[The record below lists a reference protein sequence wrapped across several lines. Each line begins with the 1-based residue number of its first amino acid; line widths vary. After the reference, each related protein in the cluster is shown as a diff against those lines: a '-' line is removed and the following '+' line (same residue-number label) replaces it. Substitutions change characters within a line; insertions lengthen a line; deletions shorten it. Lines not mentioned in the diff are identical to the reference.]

1 MSEKRV
7 WTRQELVDPLV
18 GDFDTSPFPITLGV
32 DGNELLQSEFKDLT
46 PEQRL
51 DSLYTTMAVNHAR
64 KSLGLDSLYQL
75 RINKN
80 PEVINLT
87 AEGGKFVYDNTP
99 QPRILLVVGKS
110 YTINTPSPHPIALA
124 EELDDNGQGFVEYT
138 AEGITRVTPNQIKV
152 TPTVRTPN
160 LYYYCTAHANM
171 GGEIGATNAYTF
183 ETVQVE
189 GSDGLVDDY
198 FIRWDPS
205 QFNRLSVE
213 EVAID
218 LAALTLDSD
227 SQVRQTYLSFIP
239 QIDTTTNNSFDA
251 SVNVQN
257 FKDSIANDMVFLDQE
272 DYLDLSGNTLLMKW
286 TNTEEPII
294 QNEYSDALAMNSGP
308 GHKPYTDNLTTEQAA
323 QIDTGIN
330 RYKEIISEGKLPA
343 SSYFN
348 PPRKQANDNP
358 SAFEVVETAPIAA
371 RSYLHQ
377 CYELCNWNEIYQ
389 PADGIFFDSIFL
401 FLNIKDPAYGISA
414 DGSGCQDYMEPRQKV
429 RIARVLTEKGIFSKR
444 RNVEFTMEDQPRG
457 SLFMGDC
464 VVSVP
469 TAYVSPR
476 YDIFPRFDMFCYGEN
491 NHKFENNPN
500 LKYRVKHD
508 LEQKDGNISLTEEQ
522 LQEMSDNAVWS
533 AVQDLPSAFSQDHFK
548 LRGTDGITKISVFK
562 RGVNINTSNVGYK
575 SATFS
580 AGTAQQ
586 TYWVLDPAL
595 TLNLDLFNHGVKRMF
610 ILDETGYDL
619 NSSAQSFENLYSYK
633 V

>member
-1 MSEKRV
+1 MSEKRI
-7 WTRQELVDPLV
+7 WTRQELIDPLV

-32 DGNELLQSEFKDLT
+32 DGNELIQSEFKALT

-64 KSLGLDSLYQL
+64 KSLGLESLYKL

-80 PEVINLT
+80 PTFINLT
-87 AEGGKFVYDNTP
+87 VENGKFVYDNTP
-99 QPRILLVVGKS
+99 QGRILLVVGKS
-110 YTINTPSPHPIALA
+110 YTINTPAAHPIALA
-124 EELDDNGQGFVEYT
+124 EELDDNGQGYVEHT
-138 AEGITRVTPNQIKV
+138 EGIIRVSANSIIV
-152 TPTVRTPN
+152 TPTIRTPN

-183 ETVQVE
+183 ETLTVE
-189 GSDGLVDDY
+189 ENDGTPVDDY
-198 FIRWDPS
+198 LIRWDPS
-205 QFNRLSVE
+205 QFYRLSIGD
-213 EVAID
+213 VALD
-218 LAALTLDSD
+218 LANLNLDLD

-239 QIDTTTNNSFDA
+239 QIDTSTNDTFDS

-272 DYLDLSGNTLLMKW
+272 DHLDLSGNTLLMKW
-286 TNTEEPII
+286 TNKEEPII
-294 QNEYSDALAMNSGP
+294 QNEYDDALAMNSGP
-308 GHKPYTDNLTTEQAA
+308 GHKPYTNNLTLEQAA
-323 QIDTGIN
+323 QIKTGIT

-348 PPRKQANDNP
+348 PPRKQANDNEG
-358 SAFEVVETAPIAA
+358 AFEVVETAPIAA

-469 TAYVSPR
+469 TAYVSAR

-508 LEQKDGNISLTEEQ
+508 LEQKDGSISLTENQ

-533 AVQDLPSAFSQDHFK
+533 AVQDLPPAFSQDHFK

-562 RGVNINTSNVGYK
+562 RDGAVNISNVGYK

-580 AGTAQQ
+580 AGSAQQ

-619 NSSAQSFENLYSYK
+619 NSVARSFENLYSYK

>member
-1 MSEKRV
+1 MSEKRI
-7 WTRQELVDPLV
+7 WTRQELIDPLV

-32 DGNELLQSEFKDLT
+32 DGNEIIQSEFKALT

-64 KSLGLDSLYQL
+64 KSLGLESLYQL

-80 PEVINLT
+80 SAVITLT
-87 AEGGKFVYDNTP
+87 VENGKFLYNGLP
-99 QPRILLVVGKS
+99 EQRILLVVGKS
-110 YTINTPSPHPIALA
+110 YTINSPSGHPIALA

-138 AEGITRVTPNQIKV
+138 DGIIRNSPTSISV
-152 TPTVRTPN
+152 TPTIRTPN
-160 LYYYCTAHANM
+160 LYYYCTAHGNM

-183 ETVQVE
+183 ETVTVE
-189 GSDGLVDDY
+189 GSDGPVDDY

-205 QFNRLSVE
+205 QFARLVVSD
-213 EVAID
+213 VAID
-218 LAALTLDSD
+218 LASLELDSD

-239 QIDTTTNNSFDA
+239 QIDPLNDDAFDS
-251 SVNVQN
+251 SVDVQN
-257 FKDSIANDMVFLDQE
+257 FKNSIANDMVFLDQE

-286 TNTEEPII
+286 TNEEEPII
-294 QNEYSDALAMNSGP
+294 QNEYEDALAMNSGP
-308 GHKPYTDNLTTEQAA
+308 GHKPYTENLTVEQVA
-323 QIDTGIN
+323 QIETGID
-330 RYKEIISEGKLPA
+330 RYKDIISQGKLPA

-348 PPRKQANDNP
+348 PPRKKANDNP
-358 SAFEVVETAPIAA
+358 AAFDVVETAPIAA

-377 CYELCNWNEIYQ
+377 CYELCNWNEVYQ

-414 DGSGCQDYMEPRQKV
+414 EDGSGCQDYMEPRQKV

-444 RNVEFTMEDQPRG
+444 RNLRFTMEDQPRG
-457 SLFMGDC
+457 SLFMGAC

-508 LEQKDGNISLTEEQ
+508 LEQKDTSLSLTDEQ
-522 LQEMSDNAVWS
+522 LQDMSDNAVWS
-533 AVQDLPSAFSQDHFK
+533 AVQELPSSFSQDHFK

-562 RGVNINTSNVGYK
+562 RDGVVNTSNVGYK
-575 SATFS
+575 SATFG
-580 AGTAQQ
+580 AGSAQQ

-595 TLNLDLFNHGVKRMF
+595 TLNLDLFNHGIKRMF

-619 NSSAQSFENLYSYK
+619 NSVAQSFENLYSYK